1 MSTSPGPEP
10 SRGAEGAPPAGA
22 RHRARERALGL
33 LYEAESKSE
42 PPDVVIA
49 RLPLAPEPYARA
61 LAEGVGRRQ
70 GAIDELIAGSASGWR
85 LERMPS
91 IDRQVLRIAV
101 FELLERAEVPVAVV
115 LDEAVQLAKDYST
128 EDSGRFV
135 NGVLAALA
143 PRLRAREAD
152 PA

>member
-1 MSTSPGPEP
+1 MNTSPGPE
-10 SRGAEGAPPAGA
+10 SHHGADSAPLAGA

-42 PPDVVIA
+42 RPDVVIA
-49 RLPLAPEPYARA
+49 RLPLAPEPYASA

-70 GAIDELIAGSASGWR
+70 GDIDELIAGAASGWR

-101 FELLERAEVPVAVV
+101 FELLERSEVPVAVV

-135 NGVLAALA
+135 NGVLATLA
-143 PRLRAREAD
+143 PRLRTRQAN